1 MTNRILRHRYQ
12 IISELGKGGFG
23 TTYLAVDL
31 DLPNHPQCVV
41 KQLTPS
47 DPRPQVFQEAKKL
60 FDKEAKILHRL
71 GKHEQIPQLF
81 AYFEEGGQFYLV
93 QEFIEGYDLTK
104 EIYSR
109 SRFTENQTV
118 QLLTEILSVL
128 KYVHQQNVIHR
139 DLKPQNIMRRKSDGK
154 IVLIDFGA
162 VKEITGLTVI
172 RGGQTSIT
180 IAVGTPGYM
189 PTEQAAG
196 QPKFCS
202 DIYAVGIMAI
212 EALTGV
218 DVNQFPTDPS
228 NGEIIW
234 KNRVNVS
241 DDLGRVLDKMVLYD
255 WRDRYHSIDEV
266 MAELRG
272 GSYSANAPTYQ
283 PTIPS
288 RTPVNNPSTTVVG
301 STVVPNVGNL
311 PQIQPLPSNVPLVS
325 ASGID
330 YTKLRDFLAAGKWKE
345 ANKETNI
352 VMQKAAKVRWL
363 VKLQLVSG
371 LNSKSIKKIP
381 STDLQTINQLW
392 EKYSNGHFG
401 FRVQNQIYLDTGNLL
416 LKDRKEIYKRFG
428 EKIGWKLKRNWG
440 FFGGWLFYR
449 NIIFERNAPRGHL
462 PVLAPRGLEKVEFL
476 LGTAFMILLFW
487 LCPYIKYK
495 YYLDGDCINLTSQ
508 VVPVQSLAIVNLVRP
523 KCVSYFE
530 WLYEKNGLID
540 WIFYY
545 VICVIGAFVIDY
557 LFSREL
563 SRSHYL
569 ICILSKKLDEH
580 RNT

>member
-47 DPRPQVFQEAKKL
+47 DPRPQVFQAAKDL

-128 KYVHQQNVIHR
+128 RYVHQQNVIHR

-162 VKEITGLTVI
+162 VKEIKGLTII

-218 DVNQFPTDPS
+218 NVNLLPKDIST
-228 NGEIIW
+228 GKIIW
-234 KNRVNVS
+234 KDRVNVS
-241 DDLGRVLDKMVLYD
+241 DDLGRVLDKMILYD

-266 MAELRG
+266 MTELRV
-272 GSYSANAPTYQ
+272 GSYSANVTTYQ
-283 PTIPS
+283 HTFFS
-288 RTPVNNPSTTVVG
+288 RKLVNDPFTSFAG
-301 STVVPNVGNL
+301 STVLNVGNS
-311 PQIQPLPSNVPLVS
+311 PQPALSNDMRLVS
-325 ASGID
+325 DSGVD
-330 YTKLRDFLAAGKWKE
+330 YRKLRDLLAAGKWKE
-345 ANKETNI
+345 ANRETNI
-352 VMQKAAKVRWL
+352 VMQKAVKVRWL
-363 VKLQLVSG
+363 VKLLFMSG
-371 LNSKSIKKIP
+371 LNTKSIKKIP

-440 FFGGWLFYR
+440 FFGGWLFYP

-462 PVLAPRGLEKVEFL
+462 PVFAPISLKKVEYL
-476 LGTAFMILLFW
+476 LILALGSLLLFCFYFDW
-487 LCPYIKYK
+487 EQYRFIDLI
-495 YYLDGDCINLTSQ
+495 INS
-508 VVPVQSLAIVNLVRP
+508 
-523 KCVSYFE
+523 
-530 WLYEKNGLID
+530 
-540 WIFYY
+540 
-545 VICVIGAFVIDY
+545 
-557 LFSREL
+557 LFSCSLLLLFKYFLQFSL
-563 SRSHYL
+563 SKSHYL
-569 ICILSKKLDEH
+569 ICTVSKKLDEH
-580 RNT
+580 QKI